1 MKIGERVVKK
11 WYDALEED
19 KMLGLKCNRC
29 GAYEFPPVYCCNS
42 CSSIDME
49 WAEISGNGKLLD
61 FVLPSQ
67 LLSKPEFEPLMP
79 YCLGSIELE
88 EGSRFSALV
97 LGVSKDNKKE
107 MDDKLPSPV
116 KAEIL
121 QRDGFKTVVF
131 RVKE

>member
-42 CSSIDME
+42 CSSTDME
-49 WAEISGNGKLLD
+49 WAEISGNAKLLD

-67 LLSKPEFEPLMP
+67 LLAKPEFQPLMP
-79 YCLGSIELE
+79 YCLGSVELE

-107 MDDKLPSPV
+107 MDDKLPIPI

-121 QRDGFKTVVF
+121 QRDGFKSVVF
-131 RVKE
+131 RIKE